1 MAVPTETRI
10 PLPVRGR
17 GTTHAVASRFER
29 LERVPDDPPEDEP
42 APRQV
47 ATQIIHEHARSIVST
62 NDSPD
67 VPFNRSINPYAG
79 CEHGCIYCFAR
90 PTHGYRG
97 LNPGLD
103 FETKI
108 IAKDNAVDLL
118 RRELEKPSYRPE
130 TIVLGANTDPYQ
142 PIERE
147 MRLTRRILELLTEC
161 RHPTGI
167 VTKSGLVVRDIDLL
181 AELARFQAIHVCVSI
196 TTLDTKL
203 SRIMEPRASAPQ
215 RRLDAVRA
223 LAAAQVPVAVLV
235 SPLIPAINDHEIEA
249 ILEAAAEAGA
259 SAANSILVRLPW
271 EVKELFEGW
280 LQTHFAERKERVLQ
294 LIRQSRG
301 GKLYEATW
309 GNRMRGDGPYAQI
322 LFQRFEV
329 AKRRLGLDRRS
340 WEASAAHFRQ
350 PSGGQLALAL
360 G

>member
-1 MAVPTETRI
+1 MATPLNTLKR
-10 PLPVRGR
+10 LPVRGR
-17 GTTHAVASRFER
+17 GATHDVQSRFER
-29 LERVPDDPPEDEP
+29 LERLQDDPSEDEIVS
-42 APRQV
+42 RQV
-47 ATQIIHEHARSIVST
+47 ATQIIHEAARSIVST

-67 VPFNRSINPYAG
+67 VPFNRSVNPYAG
-79 CEHGCIYCFAR
+79 CEHGCVYCFAR

-108 IAKDNAVDLL
+108 IAKDNAAELL
-118 RRELEKPSYRPE
+118 RSELEKPSYRPE

-147 MRLTRRILELLTEC
+147 LRLTRRILEVLTEC

-167 VTKSGLVVRDIDLL
+167 VTKGALVLRDIDLL

-196 TTLDTKL
+196 TSLDTKL

-215 RRLDAVRA
+215 RRLDTIRA

-249 ILEAAAEAGA
+249 ILEAAADAGA
-259 SAANSILVRLPW
+259 TAANSILVRLPW

-280 LQTHFAERKERVLQ
+280 LDTHFAERKERVLQ

-301 GKLYEATW
+301 GKLYDANW
-309 GNRMRGDGPYAQI
+309 GNRMRGEGPYAQM
-322 LFQRFEV
+322 LFRRFEV
-329 AKRRLGLDRRS
+329 ARQRLGLDRRS
-340 WEASAAHFRQ
+340 WEASAAHFRR
-350 PSGGQLALAL
+350 PSGGQLSLELA
-360 G
+360 

>member
-1 MAVPTETRI
+1 MTTNTPR

-17 GTTHAVASRFER
+17 GATHAVQSRFDR
-29 LERVPDDPPEDEP
+29 LERRQDTPFEEEL

-47 ATQIIHEHARSIVST
+47 ATQIIHEVAKSIIST

-67 VPFNRSINPYAG
+67 VPFNRSINPFAG

-118 RRELEKPSYRPE
+118 RSELEKPSYRPE

-142 PIERE
+142 PIERDL
-147 MRLTRRILELLTEC
+147 RLTRRILEVLTEC

-167 VTKSGLVVRDIDLL
+167 VTKSGLIARDIDLL
-181 AELARFQAIHVCVSI
+181 GELARFQAIHVCVSI

-203 SRIMEPRASAPQ
+203 SRIMEPRASAPE
-215 RRLDAVRA
+215 RRLEAIRA
-223 LAAAQVPVAVLV
+223 LAAAEVPVAVLV

-249 ILEAAAEAGA
+249 VLEAAAAAGA
-259 SAANSILVRLPW
+259 TAANSILVRLPW

-280 LQTHFAERKERVLQ
+280 LDTHFSERKERVLD

-301 GKLYEATW
+301 GKLYDDNW
-309 GNRMRGDGPYAQI
+309 GNRMRGDGPYAEM
-322 LFQRFEV
+322 LFRRFEV
-329 AKRRLGLDRRS
+329 ARRRLGLDRRS
-340 WEASAAHFRQ
+340 WEASAAHFRR
-350 PSGGQLALAL
+350 PSGGQLSLALA
-360 G
+360 

>member
-1 MAVPTETRI
+1 MTTTHAK

-17 GTTHAVASRFER
+17 GATHDVPSRFER
-29 LERVPDDPPEDEP
+29 LERPQEDRPEEEV
-42 APRQV
+42 APGQV
-47 ATQIIHEHARSIVST
+47 STQIIHEVARSIIST

-79 CEHGCIYCFAR
+79 CEHGCVYCYAR
-90 PTHGYRG
+90 PKHGYRG

-118 RRELEKPSYRPE
+118 RQELEKPSYRPE

-147 MRLTRRILELLTEC
+147 QRLTRRILELLTEC

-167 VTKSGLVVRDIDLL
+167 VTKSGLVLRDIDLL
-181 AELARFQAIHVCVSI
+181 AELASFQAIHVCVSI
-196 TTLDTKL
+196 TSLDTRL
-203 SRIMEPRASAPQ
+203 SRIMEPRASAPE
-215 RRLDAVRA
+215 RRLDAVRG
-223 LAAAQVPVAVLV
+223 LAAAGVPVAVLV

-249 ILEAAAEAGA
+249 VLEAAAAAGA
-259 SAANSILVRLPW
+259 TAANSILVRLPW

-280 LQTHFAERKERVLQ
+280 LETHFPDRKERVLQ

-301 GKLYEATW
+301 GKLYDANW
-309 GNRMRGDGPYAQI
+309 GNRMRGGGPYADI
-322 LFQRFEV
+322 LFRRFEV
-329 AKRRLGLDRRS
+329 ARRRLGLDRRS
-340 WEASAAHFRQ
+340 WEASAAHFRR
-350 PSGGQLALAL
+350 PSGGQLSLAL
-360 G
+360 T